1 MLIAEKLA
9 KSFSIWVRTERG
21 T

>member
-9 KSFSIWVRTERG
+9 KSFSTWVRTERG